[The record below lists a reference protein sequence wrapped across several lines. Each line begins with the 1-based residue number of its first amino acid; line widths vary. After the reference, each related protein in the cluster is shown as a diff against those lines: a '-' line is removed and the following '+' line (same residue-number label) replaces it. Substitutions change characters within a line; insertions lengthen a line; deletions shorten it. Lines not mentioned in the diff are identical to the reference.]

1 MSVPFPMCSR
11 RMRSRHDL
19 VAGDL
24 GLVVD
29 HLCRKSLPQHPH
41 AAGVLEAPDDV
52 RGELALAVAAR
63 TVPEYAEHQRGE
75 LQRHLEVLRECLEQ
89 SHVLDDQIHGEVDV
103 AAAVEDDLRLGL
115 VHERVSG
122 GNADRLVGRVHVEA
136 RHLGDRERLGEGRE
150 MHRAQVVGEDF
161 EHGSRADGPG
171 VQDALAENRQHRQDT
186 LEGGARAAG
195 EDRDITGGGAVTAA
209 GHRAIHGGG
218 ASLLDARGELAG
230 GARRPGATLD
240 QRRHALRVQV
250 PHRELDAVAQQ
261 VAGEWAADVAQADEA
276 DARIA
281 HVYDSMWT
289 RAIAAAR
296 SRGITGRDAVVG
308 RRRGRVVDAVVCRRA
323 KSSAPDSTGHGP
335 RPGRAPPAASRPV
348 RARPYRRHRATWDH
362 DPIGNTIGFFRIS
375 PTVSSQEK
383 AHSTLCKRTRLAA
396 NLRAM
401 FSRQRSTLN
410 HTLGR
415 GSNRVVAAVRVL
427 SLIVV
432 ACGSIRVE
440 VLAADAPAAQSLAQK
455 SGCFKCHGVDKKK
468 DGPALRDAAA
478 KYKDKADAQEKL
490 VYHVTSGEK
499 VKFEDGH
506 EEEHKKVKTSDPNE
520 TKNLVAWIL
529 GFVRIAGLDLL
540 MLFLMPVFELHF

>member
-1 MSVPFPMCSR
+1 
-11 RMRSRHDL
+11 
-19 VAGDL
+19 
-24 GLVVD
+24 
-29 HLCRKSLPQHPH
+29 
-41 AAGVLEAPDDV
+41 
-52 RGELALAVAAR
+52 
-63 TVPEYAEHQRGE
+63 
-75 LQRHLEVLRECLEQ
+75 
-89 SHVLDDQIHGEVDV
+89 
-103 AAAVEDDLRLGL
+103 
-115 VHERVSG
+115 
-122 GNADRLVGRVHVEA
+122 
-136 RHLGDRERLGEGRE
+136 

-218 ASLLDARGELAG
+218 ASLLDARGQAPRLGVIGGAHFEPDLAGSEPGEHTIGLLHHLCRDRRRGQAGDHQIDARGELAG

-335 RPGRAPPAASRPV
+335 RPGRAPPGREQTRKGKAVSAASRPV
-348 RARPYRRHRATWDH
+348 GSRSDREHDRVFPDKPYRIIPRKGAF
-362 DPIGNTIGFFRIS
+362 DP
-375 PTVSSQEK
+375 
-383 AHSTLCKRTRLAA
+383 L
-396 NLRAM
+396 
-401 FSRQRSTLN
+401 
-410 HTLGR
+410 
-415 GSNRVVAAVRVL
+415 
-427 SLIVV
+427 
-432 ACGSIRVE
+432 
-440 VLAADAPAAQSLAQK
+440 
-455 SGCFKCHGVDKKK
+455 
-468 DGPALRDAAA
+468 
-478 KYKDKADAQEKL
+478 
-490 VYHVTSGEK
+490 
-499 VKFEDGH
+499 
-506 EEEHKKVKTSDPNE
+506 
-520 TKNLVAWIL
+520 
-529 GFVRIAGLDLL
+529 
-540 MLFLMPVFELHF
+540 